1 MRVPFGW
8 LQDFVKVDVSP
19 EEVCDYLVM
28 LGFSDVQV
36 LPGEWD
42 CLENFLTGR
51 ATKVEPHPANPKL
64 KVVEVNVGY
73 TSLVS
78 VCGAPNVNLGEMYPV
93 AMPGSKLGSGKVV
106 ETAEIGGV
114 ESQCILCS
122 GWEAWLDD
130 SRDEL
135 LKLDSHIAP
144 GTRLIEALR
153 LDDPVIEMDVT
164 PNRGDCLGL
173 IGIARELAAVFGKE
187 LIIPEPAVNDD
198 GPRVGELAS
207 VEIEDTEGCPR
218 YGAIVLEDVL
228 VRGAPA
234 ETRARLRQAGLR
246 PINNVVD
253 AANMVLFETG
263 HPLHTFDLDKLKDGR
278 IIVRRAGRGEK
289 ITAIDDVEYKLD
301 TEDVVIADPEGPV
314 AIAGVIGGRDSEV
327 GPGTKRVLI
336 EGAFFDH
343 AFIWRT
349 SKRLGIASEAAYRF
363 ARVVDVG
370 AVLYVIARTASLI
383 QADTKCRVSKGM
395 IDVYPNPVLP
405 RHVLANP
412 KRVNRL
418 LGTSIPEQEI
428 LDYLERLGFLVSP
441 GKDLEVVVP
450 TRRSDVQGEADI
462 AEEVGRLYGYDRI
475 DLTTGHRRDSH
486 GTYPEEALDAD
497 WVREMLIGI
506 GLHEAV
512 TDPTMGPEKIDF
524 YGMASPGLVEIR
536 NPVGIQNSVLR
547 PSLLP
552 GMADVLVKN
561 ERQGQEE
568 VGFFELGR
576 TYAKQGEGF
585 EETVRLSVG
594 ISGIS
599 RPREWHSKPRPFDFF
614 DLKGIVEGVCEGR
627 GADVI
632 FEPGNHEK
640 LHAGRQAVI
649 KLANSDTNSVIGYLG
664 EMAPDVCEALGSK
677 RRLYIAELD
686 FQRLREAAGD
696 SGRYRSLD
704 RYPAVKRDL
713 AVIVPKKIM
722 ESQVRSVILANGGSL
737 VESVDLFDVYEGEQI
752 PPGTKSL
759 AYAIVFRSPERTLTE
774 AEIDS
779 LQKDMENALESDFGG
794 KIRMKS

>member
-1 MRVPFGW
+1 MRLPFGW
-8 LQDFVKVDVSP
+8 LQDFVKIDVSP

-51 ATKVEPHPANPKL
+51 AMKVEPHPSNPKL

-78 VCGAPNVNLGEMYPV
+78 VCGAPDVNLGEMYPV
-93 AMPGSKLGSGKVV
+93 AMPGSKLGSGKLV
-106 ETAEIGGV
+106 ETAGIGGV

-144 GTRLIEALR
+144 GTKLIEALR
-153 LDDPVIEMDVT
+153 LDDPVIELDVT

-187 LIIPEPAVNDD
+187 LIIPEPALNED
-198 GPRVGELAS
+198 GPRAGELAS
-207 VEIEDTEGCPR
+207 VEIEDAEGCPR
-218 YGAIVLEDVL
+218 YGAIVLEDVV

-234 ETRARLRQAGLR
+234 ETRARLRQAGMR

-253 AANMVLFETG
+253 AANLVLFETG
-263 HPLHTFDLDKLKDGR
+263 HPLHTFDLDKIKDGR
-278 IIVRRAGRGEK
+278 IIVRRAKKGEK
-289 ITAIDDVEYKLD
+289 ITAIDDVEYRLE
-301 TEDVVIADPEGPV
+301 TEDIVIADPDGPV

-327 GPGTKRVLI
+327 GRDTRRVLI

-383 QADTKCRVSKGM
+383 QEDTKCSVSKGM

-450 TRRSDVQGEADI
+450 TRRTDVQGEADI

-475 DLTTGHRRDSH
+475 DLTTGHRRDSI
-486 GTYPEEALDAD
+486 GTYPEEALDAAR
-497 WVREMLIGI
+497 VREMLTGI

-524 YGMASPGLVEIR
+524 YGLASPGLVVIR
-536 NPVGIQNSVLR
+536 NPVGVQNSVLR

-561 ERQGQEE
+561 ERQGQDE

-585 EETVRLSVG
+585 IETLKLSVG

-614 DLKGIVEGVCEGR
+614 DLKGIVEGLVEAR
-627 GADVI
+627 GADIV
-632 FEPGNHEK
+632 FESGTHEK
-640 LHAGRQAVI
+640 LHAGRQAVV
-649 KLANSDTNSVIGYLG
+649 KLVESDNNSEIGYLG
-664 EMAPDVCEALGSK
+664 ERAPNVSEAIGSK
-677 RRLYIAELD
+677 RRLYIAEID
-686 FQRLREAAGD
+686 FQRLCEAAGD
-696 SGRYRSLD
+696 AGRYRSLD

-713 AVIVPKKIM
+713 AVIIPKKIM
-722 ESQVRSVILANGGSL
+722 ESEVRSAILANGGSL

-779 LQKDMENALESDFGG
+779 LQKDIEKALERDFGG